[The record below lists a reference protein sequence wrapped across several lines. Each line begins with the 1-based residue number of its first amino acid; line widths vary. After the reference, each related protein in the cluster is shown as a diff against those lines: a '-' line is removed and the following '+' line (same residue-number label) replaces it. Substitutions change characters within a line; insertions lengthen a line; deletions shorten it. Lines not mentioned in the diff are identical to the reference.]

1 MLYCTY
7 FKICTCFPT
16 SMMFLISGQTSI
28 THLLAMVVYIVIEEI
43 SDVQLRHTFLK
54 VLVFDNEVQVFVLDI
69 QGHVRSSV
77 FLPSAYSTEW
87 CVCGPLP
94 ALSVSSQKPIH
105 IAVLTYQ
112 WIITNCLSFENS
124 KCYVVLNVLAWYESC
139 TVLFQTSC
147 HDCTAVD
154 EWQPL
159 LWC

>member
-54 VLVFDNEVQVFVLDI
+54 VLVFDNEVQVFVLDV

-77 FLPSAYSTEW
+77 FFCRQHIPRNGVFVVRYRLCQFHHKNQYILLSSPISGSLQTAFPSRIA
-87 CVCGPLP
+87 
-94 ALSVSSQKPIH
+94 SV
-105 IAVLTYQ
+105 T
-112 WIITNCLSFENS
+112 WF
-124 KCYVVLNVLAWYESC
+124 
-139 TVLFQTSC
+139 
-147 HDCTAVD
+147 
-154 EWQPL
+154 
-159 LWC
+159 